1 MGHEIVQKTRVKVKV
16 CDPETDAVLE
26 CRIVDNDFVVVC
38 AGNRYVKSW
47 QMWGSTFQVN
57 IAREKPCRDR

>member
-1 MGHEIVQKTRVKVKV
+1 MMGNEIVQKSRVKVKV

-26 CRIVDNDFVVVC
+26 ERVVENDYVVVC

-47 QMWGSTFQVN
+47 QIWGSTHQVN
-57 IAREKPCRDR
+57 IARQK